1 MVRDMKQILQNL
13 KTGATEVA
21 DIPRPQVG
29 PGQLLI
35 RTHASLVSAG
45 TERMLVEFGRA
56 GWLDKARQ
64 QPEKVRMVLEK
75 IRTDGLLP
83 TIDAVQSKLD
93 EPMPMGYSNVGTVIE
108 VGAGV
113 PGFSVGDRVASN
125 GRHAEIVAVPA
136 NLCARVPGAVADEA
150 AAFTVLGAIALQG
163 IRLAQPTLGESF
175 VVSGLGLVGLLTV
188 QLLRA
193 QGCRVL
199 GMDFDAQRLALAGV
213 YGAET
218 VDLSGGQDWR
228 SAALAFSRGRG
239 VDGVIV
245 AASTDSD
252 EPIHQ
257 AAQMCRKRGRIVLV
271 GVTGLKLSRADF
283 YEKEL
288 SFQVSC
294 SYGPGRYDPAYE
306 QKGQDYPVGFVRWT
320 EQRNFEAVLD
330 MLAEGKLD
338 VGPLVSHRFAID
350 RAAVAYEVILGSA
363 PSLGVLLEYPGAAA
377 GAGGAGLAPT
387 VTVMPVVR
395 TAVKAGA
402 ATVGFIGAG
411 AYASRVLMPAFK
423 RGGAHI
429 KVVGSIS
436 GASAGIAARKH
447 EVALATS
454 DSNAVLKDAEVLA
467 VVIATRHDSHAGLVC
482 DALGAGKHVFVEK
495 PLALSLDELA
505 RVQRAYE
512 SASAKNAAPP
522 VLMVGFNRRFSPHA
536 QRMKSLLAGVAE
548 PKCFVMTVNAG
559 EIAGDHWTQD
569 RDIGGGRVIGEACH
583 FIDLLR
589 FLAGAA
595 ISATQVSVIGPSA
608 GMRVRDDKVTITLG
622 FTDGSIG
629 TVHYFANGHKAF
641 PKERLEVFCAGRIL
655 QLDNFR
661 ALRGWGWSGFSGM
674 NLWRQDKGQAACV
687 KAFVEALRN
696 GGPAPIPFGEIV
708 EVSRVAIEAAALAA
722 R

>member
-1 MVRDMKQILQNL
+1 MKQVLQNL
-13 KTGATEVA
+13 RTGASEVA
-21 DIPRPQVG
+21 DVPCPAVA

-35 RTHASLVSAG
+35 RTTRTLVSAG

-75 IRTDGLLP
+75 IRADGLLA
-83 TIDAVQSKLD
+83 TLDAVQSKLD

-113 PGFSVGDRVASN
+113 AGFSAGDRVASN

-136 NLCARVPGAVADEA
+136 NLCAKVPGVVADEA

-163 IRLAQPTLGESF
+163 IRLAQPTLGDSF

-271 GVTGLKLSRADF
+271 GVTGLKLTRADF

-306 QKGQDYPVGFVRWT
+306 QKGRDYPVGFVRWT

-338 VGPLVSHRFAID
+338 VGPLVSHRFPID

-363 PSLGVLLEYPGAAA
+363 PSLGVLLEYPGPDAQ
-377 GAGGAGLAPT
+377 P
-387 VTVMPVVR
+387 
-395 TAVKAGA
+395 AGA
-402 ATVGFIGAG
+402 AERTVSLPKAAATRSAKPNVCFLGAG
-411 AYASRVLMPAFK
+411 NYAGRVLMPAFK
-423 RGGAHI
+423 
-429 KVVGSIS
+429 
-436 GASAGIAARKH
+436 SAGATLQTVVSAGGVSAAHYGRKYGF
-447 EVALATS
+447 ARASTDAAAMLADPAIDT
-454 DSNAVLKDAEVLA
+454 
-467 VVIATRHDSHAGLVC
+467 VVVATRHDSHALHVVRS
-482 DALGAGKHVFVEK
+482 LQAGKHVYVEK
-495 PLALSLDELA
+495 PLCLTLEELA
-505 RVQRAYE
+505 GIEAELLLHSELR
-512 SASAKNAAPP
+512 
-522 VLMVGFNRRFSPHA
+522 LMVGFNRRFAPQVA
-536 QRMKSLLAGVAE
+536 KMKASLAGVSE
-548 PKCFVMTVNAG
+548 PKAFVMTVNAG
-559 EIAGDHWTQD
+559 AIAPDHWTQD
-569 RDIGGGRVIGEACH
+569 RTVGGGRMVGEGCH

-589 FLAGAA
+589 YLAGAS
-595 ISATQVSVIGPSA
+595 IVRHSAVAMGRHASLAVTS
-608 GMRVRDDKVTITLG
+608 DKTMLTLE
-622 FTDGSIG
+622 FADGSIG
-629 TVHYFANGHKAF
+629 TIHYLANGDRGF
-641 PKERLEVFCAGRIL
+641 PKERLEVFCAGRVL

-661 ALRGWGWSGFSGM
+661 KLRGWGWSGFSNM

-696 GGPAPIPFGEIV
+696 GGPAPIPLQEIL
-708 EVSRVAIEAAALAA
+708 EVSRVSIEAQRALA
-722 R
+722 